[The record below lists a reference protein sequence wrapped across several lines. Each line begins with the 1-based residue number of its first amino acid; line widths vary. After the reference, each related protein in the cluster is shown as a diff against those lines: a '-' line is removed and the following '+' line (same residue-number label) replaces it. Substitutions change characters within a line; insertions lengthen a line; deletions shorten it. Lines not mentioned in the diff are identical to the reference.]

1 VNGYRG
7 LLEKEVVELWRTYRL
22 GLLAALFLVI
32 GIATPVL
39 TRFLPELDWLLAPP
53 DAELGLVETGIED
66 VVDLLVRTL
75 VQFGGF
81 AMVLLAMGSVATD
94 RARGVTALVLSRP
107 VARGAYVLSKF
118 VALAMAA
125 GLATILG
132 VLAAWLYTLWL
143 FEPPPALPWIQ
154 LGMLV
159 WLAVMV
165 PGAITFL
172 ASTVLRSP
180 LGAAAVGVAA
190 LLMLALASAAPTP
203 NAWSPS
209 ELAALAR
216 ASALE
221 DFGIELDAARTIGVS
236 IAMVVGSFLLAWLR
250 FRRADV

>member
-1 VNGYRG
+1 VSGYRA

-22 GLLAALFLVI
+22 GLLVALFLVI
-32 GIATPVL
+32 GIATPVV

-81 AMVLLAMGSVATD
+81 AMVLLAMGSVAAD
-94 RARGVTALVLSRP
+94 RQRGVTALVLTRP
-107 VARGAYVLSKF
+107 VSRMAYLLSKG
-118 VALAMAA
+118 VSLGMAA
-125 GLATILG
+125 GLATALG

-143 FEPPPALPWIQ
+143 FEVPPPLPWIQ

-172 ASTVLRSP
+172 ASTLLPSP
-180 LGAAAVGVAA
+180 LGAAGVGLAS
-190 LLMLALASAAPTP
+190 LLALTIASAAPTP
-203 NAWSPS
+203 NPWLPT

-216 ASALE
+216 AAAME
-221 DFGIELDAARTIGVS
+221 DFGIELDPARTIGVA
-236 IAMVVGSFLLAWLR
+236 IALVVGSFLLAWLR
-250 FRRADV
+250 FRRQDV